1 MLQQLLQLLEESQRS
16 CQIAELSRKLN
27 AQPSA
32 VEAMLETLVRRG
44 RVVAVEAGSQLC
56 AECVLNGKCDVPVVK
71 GRRYTLQSGRRVESR
86 ACAPT
91 TQNSA

>member
-1 MLQQLLQLLEESQRS
+1 MLQQLLRLLEESPRS
-16 CQIAELSRKLN
+16 CQISELSRMLN

-56 AECVLNGKCDVPVVK
+56 GECALSGKCDVPVLK
-71 GRRYTLQSGRRVESR
+71 GRRYALQSSR
-86 ACAPT
+86 APVRQA
-91 TQNSA
+91 SASVTGVLA

>member
-1 MLQQLLQLLEESQRS
+1 MLQQLLRLLEESEQS
-16 CQIAELSRKLN
+16 CQISELSRLLN

-56 AECVLNGKCDVPVVK
+56 GECVLSGKCDVPVLK
-71 GRRYTLQSGRRVESR
+71 GRRYALQSSR
-86 ACAPT
+86 APELHVCTSMPGVQA
-91 TQNSA
+91 